1 MADISEIIAPKSDQ
15 LNSDDLAAGERTI
28 RIRDVKVLGAGKEQP
43 IWVYFD
49 GDGNKPWKPCKTMA
63 RLLANLWKAPDT
75 REWVG
80 RAVTLY
86 CDPAVTWG
94 GAKVGGIRIKAVSH
108 IDAPRQVAVSE
119 SKTRKKLTK
128 IEVISADVRE
138 MMPAE
143 DKAAKWADGY
153 IAAIE
158 ACETMDD
165 LIALENRQAQN
176 VDRLKSSR
184 PELHEI
190 IQSASQAR
198 AAALSKEGKP
208 DAETGEAFDPETGEF

>member
-86 CDPAVTWG
+86 CDPAVTWA

-128 IEVISADVRE
+128 IDVISADVRE
-138 MMPAE
+138 MTPAE
-143 DKAAKWADGY
+143 DKALIWADSY
-153 IAAIE
+153 IKRID
-158 ACETMDD
+158 ACETMED
-165 LIALENRQAQN
+165 LLALEDSERAN
-176 VDRLKSSR
+176 VERLKNMR
-184 PELHEI
+184 AELHQRVEA
-190 IQSASQAR
+190 ASSAR
-198 AAALSKEGKP
+198 AGALARSERQDG
-208 DAETGEAFDPETGEF
+208 DLAETNAQAEDF